1 MKKILILC
9 AREEELNAFLSLLPY
24 SKDEEGYYHQEL
36 GGDQITL
43 GIAGIGKVA
52 RAGSLS
58 RYLAN
63 HATDLRIN
71 VGVAGSLSEELPP
84 LSTLVASQC
93 AYWDVDVTA
102 FGYKR
107 GQRCGH
113 PLFFETDSF
122 YRKKIREEKPK
133 NVVEGLILS
142 GDTFITAK
150 NKPDWLKDVFPQA
163 LAIDRESA
171 AFAQIGYDCK
181 IPFLV
186 IRSISDDTN
195 ANGNKEVY
203 EELLNKACLE
213 AAKLTFK
220 AIQD

>member
-36 GGDQITL
+36 KGDQITL

-58 RYLAN
+58 K
-63 HATDLRIN
+63 
-71 VGVAGSLSEELPP
+71 ELPP

-93 AYWDVDVTA
+93 AYGDVDVTA

-150 NKPDWLKDVFPQA
+150 NKPDWLRDVFPQA

-195 ANGNKEVY
+195 ANGNKDVY
-203 EELLNKACLE
+203 EELLSKACLE

>member
-1 MKKILILC
+1 M
-9 AREEELNAFLSLLPY
+9 
-24 SKDEEGYYHQEL
+24 
-36 GGDQITL
+36 
-43 GIAGIGKVA
+43 
-52 RAGSLS
+52 S

-71 VGVAGSLSEELPP
+71 VGVAGSLSKELPP

-102 FGYKR
+102 FGYKL

-113 PLFFETDSF
+113 PLFFETDYF

-150 NKPDWLKDVFPQA
+150 NKPDWLRDVFPQA

>member
-84 LSTLVASQC
+84 LST
-93 AYWDVDVTA
+93 
-102 FGYKR
+102 
-107 GQRCGH
+107 
-113 PLFFETDSF
+113 
-122 YRKKIREEKPK
+122 
-133 NVVEGLILS
+133 
-142 GDTFITAK
+142 
-150 NKPDWLKDVFPQA
+150 
-163 LAIDRESA
+163 
-171 AFAQIGYDCK
+171 
-181 IPFLV
+181 
-186 IRSISDDTN
+186 
-195 ANGNKEVY
+195 
-203 EELLNKACLE
+203 
-213 AAKLTFK
+213 
-220 AIQD
+220 

>member
-1 MKKILILC
+1 MKNILILC
-9 AREEELNAFLSLLPY
+9 AMEEELKAFLSLLPY
-24 SKDEEGYYHQEL
+24 SKDDDGYYHQEF
-36 GGDQITL
+36 GENKITL

-63 HATDLRIN
+63 HKTDIRIN
-71 VGVAGSLSEELPP
+71 VGVAGSLSSRLSP

-113 PLFFETDSF
+113 PLYFETDSSL
-122 YRKKIREEKPK
+122 RNKIRKQKPEH
-133 NVVEGLILS
+133 VVEGLILS
-142 GDTFITAK
+142 GDTFITSE
-150 NKPDWLKDVFPQA
+150 NKPEWLRNEFPKA
-163 LAIDRESA
+163 LAIDMESA
-171 AFAQIGYDCK
+171 AFAQIGYDQK

-195 ANGNKEVY
+195 ANGNKDVY
-203 EELLNKACLE
+203 EKLLNKACLE
-213 AAKLTFK
+213 AAKLTFD
-220 AIQD
+220 AIRD